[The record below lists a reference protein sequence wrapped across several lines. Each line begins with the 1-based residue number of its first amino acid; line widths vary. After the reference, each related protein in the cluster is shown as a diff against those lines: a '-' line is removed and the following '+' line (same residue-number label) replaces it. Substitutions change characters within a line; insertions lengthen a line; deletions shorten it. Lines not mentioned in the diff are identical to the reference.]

1 MRPLLSFIMVV
12 AILGGVQLYMTHR
25 PRVVA
30 YQAEP
35 DAVAEG
41 EFRLEVTLSFAAGPD
56 PFALELEDAP
66 SLLVLFRGQPVLHRT
81 NAIPGGQVIVSDP
94 VDGIVQG
101 QNEFFVQATCA
112 NDASLTANA
121 IRVRILRDAVVIAE
135 QTFWSEPGEA
145 IQGALNV
152 TVPPESSAEATVQ
165 E

>member
-1 MRPLLSFIMVV
+1 MVV
-12 AILGGVQLYMTHR
+12 VILGGVQLYMTHR

-35 DAVAEG
+35 DTVAVG

-56 PFALELEDAP
+56 PCALELEDAP
-66 SLLVLFRGQPVLHRT
+66 SLLILFHGKPVLQRT
-81 NAIPGGQVIVSDP
+81 DAISGGQLIVSDP

-101 QNEFFVQATCA
+101 RNEFFVQATCA
-112 NDASLTANA
+112 NDAGLTASA

-152 TVPPESSAEATVQ
+152 TVPPGSSPEAAVQ